1 MSQIGCVGYPVAR
14 FPAENGNRHYI
25 VLQTMHTKRV
35 ENLGKWLILGP
46 IMNWIQSSCTDL
58 WPYQSNMFDQS
69 VHLKDLLEGLDVR
82 ADGQTGI
89 I

>member
-1 MSQIGCVGYPVAR
+1 MSQIGCVGYPIAR

-25 VLQTMHTKRV
+25 VLH
-35 ENLGKWLILGP
+35 GKWLILGP